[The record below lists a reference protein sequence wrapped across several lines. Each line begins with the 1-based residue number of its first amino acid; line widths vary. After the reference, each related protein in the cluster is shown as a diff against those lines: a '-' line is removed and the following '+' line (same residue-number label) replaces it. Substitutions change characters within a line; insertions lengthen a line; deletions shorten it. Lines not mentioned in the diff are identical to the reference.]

1 MYNYAK
7 IVNKNNNEFTII
19 SPKIFGS
26 YEEKSKIKIFANI
39 YTTSYVMKDNIL
51 ELSTGSNIP
60 SAIIY
65 SKDENNNYILE
76 EYTEARDGSEFSSSI
91 KEFCTMPVSQEP
103 INGLA
108 DEIINQYSDNE
119 YFQTLE
125 RKNLIKYLKAN
136 KMEGVSLLDTSSY
149 EEEKLIPLTDK

>member
-1 MYNYAK
+1 
-7 IVNKNNNEFTII
+7 
-19 SPKIFGS
+19 
-26 YEEKSKIKIFANI
+26 
-39 YTTSYVMKDNIL
+39 
-51 ELSTGSNIP
+51 
-60 SAIIY
+60 
-65 SKDENNNYILE
+65 
-76 EYTEARDGSEFSSSI
+76 
-91 KEFCTMPVSQEP
+91 MPVSQEP